1 MKRPLLIGIS
11 GNIGSGKSS
20 FCALLESSGLRVVY
34 ADRVAEKHLFDLQD
48 VWVQRWGRGI
58 LSDGVP
64 DKKKIASIVFDNQEE
79 RSYLNQRI
87 HSLVLQDFQHSVE
100 TCDEAVLCFE
110 IPLLYEVGLQDCFDY
125 QVLISVRRD
134 IALRRIAKRDKSS
147 ESEIIKRLEA
157 QMPDDRKHADLMIDN
172 SGSRAELEAQ
182 ASRFIIS
189 IASLSYRTVRPFC

>member
-58 LSDGVP
+58 LSNGVP
-64 DKKKIASIVFDNQEE
+64 DKKKIAAIVFDNEEE

-87 HSLVLQDFQHSVE
+87 HRLVLQDFQRSVE
-100 TCDEAVLCFE
+100 TCNETVLCFE

-125 QVLISVRRD
+125 LVLISVRRD
-134 IALRRIAKRDKSS
+134 IALRRIAMRDKSS
-147 ESEIIKRLEA
+147 ESEILKRLEA
-157 QMPDDRKHADLMIDN
+157 QMPDERKHADLMIDN